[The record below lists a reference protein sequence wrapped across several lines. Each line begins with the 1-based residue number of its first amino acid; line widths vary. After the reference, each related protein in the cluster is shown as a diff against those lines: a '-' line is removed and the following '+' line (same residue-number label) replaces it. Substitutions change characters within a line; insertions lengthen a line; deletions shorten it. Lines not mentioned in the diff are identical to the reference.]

1 MLDGLH
7 LTLLIGPTIPVPAPT
22 QVIQALKSVQVTVGS
37 GQRSGFQL
45 AFALSKRSP
54 LTNELIPLGY
64 FDPGIRVIIVA
75 TVGAIPN
82 VLIDGIIT
90 RQEVSASNDL
100 GQSQVSVTGEDVSVM
115 MDLNDVVP
123 KPFPAVPEA
132 GRVAILVGLYA
143 MYGLVPLIIP
153 PIFSSVKP
161 PTDSTPFQKGS
172 DLAYINYLAKKAG
185 YVFFIEPGPLPG
197 MNIAYFGPEIRVGIP
212 QPALNVNMDALTNV
226 NSLSFSFDGLSRKQ
240 YVILIQEPNTKI
252 GIPIP
257 LPSLDLLSPPLT
269 LKQAPSLRWETLP
282 DAAKLNPVEA
292 LGQGL
297 AKALESSD
305 AVSGSGEVD
314 VIRYGQPLKARSLV
328 GVRGAGLAYDGLYY
342 VKSVT
347 HNIKAGE
354 YKQSFTLARNGL
366 IPLTPLV
373 PT

>member
-1 MLDGLH
+1 VLDSLH
-7 LTLLIGPTIPVPAPT
+7 LTLLIGRTIPVPAPA
-22 QVIQALKSVQVTVGS
+22 VVMQALKSVQVTVGS

-64 FDPGIRVIIVA
+64 FDPGNRVIIVA

-123 KPFPAVPEA
+123 KPFPAVPVA
-132 GRVAILVGLYA
+132 GQVAILIGLYA
-143 MYGLVPLIIP
+143 IYGLVPLVIP

-161 PTDSTPFQKGS
+161 PTDAIPFQKGS

-197 MNIAYFGPEIRVGIP
+197 MNIAYFGPEIRIGIP

-240 YVILIQEPNTKI
+240 YAILIQEPNTKI

-257 LPSLDLLSPPLT
+257 LPNLDILSPPLT
-269 LKQAPSLRWETLP
+269 LKQAPSLRFETLP

-297 AKALESSD
+297 AKAIESSD

-314 VIRYGQPLKARSLV
+314 VLRYGQPLKARCLV

-347 HNIKAGE
+347 HNIKASE

-366 IPLTPLV
+366 IPLTPVVV
-373 PT
+373 P